1 MYNMQKPLIVD
12 QSIIDRDYIPE
23 TSAWNSLFVYQM
35 QSGATTIDCR
45 HEKSREPREPGSR
58 HFSEK

>member
-12 QSIIDRDYIPE
+12 LSIIDRYYIPE

-35 QSGATTIDCR
+35 QSGATTIEFR
-45 HEKSREPREPGSR
+45 HEKSREPRESGSR
-58 HFSEK
+58 TFL